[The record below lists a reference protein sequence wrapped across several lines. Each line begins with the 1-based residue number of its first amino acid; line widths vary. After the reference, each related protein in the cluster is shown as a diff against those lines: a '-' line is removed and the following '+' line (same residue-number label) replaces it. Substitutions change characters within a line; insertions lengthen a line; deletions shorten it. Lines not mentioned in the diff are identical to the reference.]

1 MDNTKI
7 TNNNPIAKLHTQL
20 KVVHTQH
27 KADSINDDKGYN
39 NYLNPVKKPTSIYIR
54 SNSIEGF
61 YNKKNIFFNFF
72 VITLILILLIF
83 VRKFS

>member
-7 TNNNPIAKLHTQL
+7 THNNPIAKLHTQL
-20 KVVHTQH
+20 KAVQDQH
-27 KADSINDDKGYN
+27 KADSINDDKGDYN
-39 NYLNPVKKPTSIYIR
+39 SLNPVSQYKNPYIE
-54 SNSIEGF
+54 SF

-72 VITLILILLIF
+72 VITLILILLMI